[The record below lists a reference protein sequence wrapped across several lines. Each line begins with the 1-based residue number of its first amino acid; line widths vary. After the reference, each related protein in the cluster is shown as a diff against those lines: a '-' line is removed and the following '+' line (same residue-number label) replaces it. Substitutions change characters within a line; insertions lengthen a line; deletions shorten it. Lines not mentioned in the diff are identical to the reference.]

1 MDYLLDTHT
10 VLWFINEDKRLS
22 SKALKTIKPA
32 DTICYISIASLW
44 EVSIKASI
52 NKLVLHRSF
61 KELEKQISDN
71 DIRILPITFKDLLI
85 LYALPHHHRYPFDR
99 IIISQSMTNKLTVI
113 TKDPAF
119 ENYDVKLL
127 W

>member
-85 LYALPHHHRYPFDR
+85 LYALPHHHRDPFDR